1 MRPSTI
7 FTTAFLNATK
17 TRRVLLAVGTACAL
31 NGCANFT
38 EVVANDSDDTYSLT
52 ATGISYTISMA
63 DLTTA
68 SREKAGAYCAIRD
81 KEMQLRQQARG
92 WRPMQV
98 ELNFRCLPR
107 QLGQVD
113 QPVSLT
119 TFK

>member
-7 FTTAFLNATK
+7 FTTAFLNAPK
-17 TRRVLLAVGTACAL
+17 VRHVLLAVGTACAL

-38 EVVANDSDDTYSLT
+38 EVITNDSDGTYSLT
-52 ATGISYTISMA
+52 ATGISYTMSMA
-63 DLTTA
+63 HLTNA
-68 SREKAGAYCAIRD
+68 SREKAGTYCAVQD
-81 KEMQLRQQARG
+81 KEMQLRQQVRS

-113 QPVSLT
+113 HPASLT